1 MSVSAKAGPWL
12 ELIPL
17 DAVTFAAMH
26 MSAFGTKRTSQSVKL
41 MSAFGGK
48 ADIQRNGPDVCF

>member
-26 MSAFGTKRTSQSVKL
+26 MSAFG
-41 MSAFGGK
+41 GGLNRSL
-48 ADIQRNGPDVCF
+48 QHRL

>member
-12 ELIPL
+12 ELIPF

-26 MSAFGTKRTSQSVKL
+26 MSAFGTKGVKRTL
-41 MSAFGGK
+41 A
-48 ADIQRNGPDVCF
+48 R

>member
-17 DAVTFAAMH
+17 DAVTF
-26 MSAFGTKRTSQSVKL
+26 GTKRTCRAPSA

-48 ADIQRNGPDVCF
+48 ADIDWMSSDVCF

>member
-12 ELIPL
+12 ELIPF

-26 MSAFGTKRTSQSVKL
+26 MSAFG
-41 MSAFGGK
+41 GK
-48 ADIQRNGPDVCF
+48 ADITRTCTDVCF

>member
-26 MSAFGTKRTSQSVKL
+26 MSAFGTKRTFHCVQP

-48 ADIQRNGPDVCF
+48 ADIDLTLRNVRF

>member
-26 MSAFGTKRTSQSVKL
+26 MSAFGTKRT
-41 MSAFGGK
+41 FH
-48 ADIQRNGPDVCF
+48 D